1 MTVDTI
7 VGECLFQEDVLRVT
21 DEINNAFAE
30 GARELHTDSRICRRD
45 DNALRWIE
53 ARNIIAYDDRGRA
66 SRVVG
71 INADVTERK
80 RALVQLRAFTEVLE
94 DRVTVHQSELEAE
107 NEARLRAEALLRQ
120 AQKMEAVGQLTGG
133 IAHDFN
139 NLLTIVLGGLDCRG
153 GSYKQ
158 FHRQEQRVSPE
169 RATWHSRERNGPS
182 LSPIVCSLF
191 PSAAA
196 CAKAHRR

>member
-1 MTVDTI
+1 MALYGLTEFD
-7 VGECLFQEDVLRVT
+7 GRYDRWRECLFQEDVLRVT

-30 GARELHTDSRICRRD
+30 GARELHTEFRICRRD

-94 DRVTVHQSELEAE
+94 DRVKERTRELEAE

-139 NLLTIVLGGLDCRG
+139 NLLTIVLGGLDMIG
-153 GSYKQ
+153 
-158 FHRQEQRVSPE
+158 RQLQTMPTSAGTARIA
-169 RATWHSRERNGPS
+169 RARDM
-182 LSPIVCSLF
+182 
-191 PSAAA
+191 
-196 CAKAHRR
+196 